1 VNKPLGRAVDI
12 SRVSMIRVVTIGIW
26 YNSVMAV
33 WISVSGVGHI
43 IVTPCQAQIGDIDN
57 LKVYCLDI

>member
-1 VNKPLGRAVDI
+1 MNKPLGRAVDI

-26 YNSVMAV
+26 YSSVMAV
-33 WISVSGVGHI
+33 WISVSGVGRI
-43 IVTPCQAQIGDIDN
+43 IVTQCQAQIGDIDN

>member
-1 VNKPLGRAVDI
+1 MNKPLGRAVDI

-26 YNSVMAV
+26 YSSVMAV
-33 WISVSGVGHI
+33 WISVSGVGRI
-43 IVTPCQAQIGDIDN
+43 IVTRCQAQIGDIDN